1 MEAIGSPAALRSTA
15 LVGAEPLVR
24 KQVAYAS
31 TKAVK
36 AIDRTSSRTV
46 GFCVGHGSVPRP
58 VAERDF
64 VLWPALHRGAI
75 GLQRDEIVADG
86 GNLLDQVLP
95 GRIVPAVNGV
105 GVVGHAGHLAR
116 LDNGQ
121 GRAERNRYF
130 L

>member
-1 MEAIGSPAALRSTA
+1 LVSVSDTARFRARLRSVILSFGQRFTA
-15 LVGAEPLVR
+15 AR
-24 KQVAYAS
+24 
-31 TKAVK
+31 
-36 AIDRTSSRTV
+36 I
-46 GFCVGHGSVPRP
+46 
-58 VAERDF
+58 
-64 VLWPALHRGAI
+64 
-75 GLQRDEIVADG
+75 QRDEIVADG